1 MKKVVSDLKYSA
13 NKYGRN
19 VVEDDLGEP
28 YELQIKPAFAD
39 EIKTIKPAR
48 RSKAN

>member
-1 MKKVVSDLKYSA
+1 MWKRFNEKVASDLKYSA
-13 NKYGRN
+13 NKYSH

-39 EIKTIKPAR
+39 EIKTTKPAPG
-48 RSKAN
+48 